1 MIKTLIE
8 VLLSAV
14 VLAAAEVT
22 DTPIPP
28 TTKYEYPPVGKF
40 FYIDLDHTKKGTN
53 VHNDIFLMKFNLTD
67 VNGNNKT
74 FDLIPTG
81 NE

>member
-28 TTKYEYPPVGKF
+28 TTKYEYPPEESFSTLTWTIQRKE
-40 FYIDLDHTKKGTN
+40 
-53 VHNDIFLMKFNLTD
+53 LMYTM
-67 VNGNNKT
+67 T
-74 FDLIPTG
+74 FS
-81 NE
+81 